1 MDLEV
6 DHRWRDAQEKI
17 TDPQQSESRPPAPD
31 EVAWKETAPISPAK
45 KRWSLAFLFSAA
57 LAVGVALAVIAAS
70 VAGSIATHRQ
80 SRLIS

>member
-17 TDPQQSESRPPAPD
+17 TDPRQSDSRPPAPD
-31 EVAWKETAPISPAK
+31 EGAWKETASISPAK
-45 KRWSLAFLFSAA
+45 KKRSSAFWFSTA
-57 LAVGVALAVIAAS
+57 LAVGIALAVIAAG
-70 VAGSIATHRQ
+70 VAGSIAKHRQ